1 VSTGELKIHRVND
14 ILDPTPMAYLDKLM
28 IPGES
33 IVHSARRSVAATFG
47 GLLVFLALV
56 LVGAGVAYALSAPAA
71 GLLGTTMLVVVAA
84 VLAVLLL
91 GRYIWWRNKIYV
103 VTNLRVM
110 KLEGIFSKSHRDA
123 SLDKINDLVMTQSV
137 LGRMLGYGN
146 LQILTA
152 NEASG
157 MTYHQLQ
164 DPVEFKR
171 QVLQGRTVERADVAA
186 LGAPATSDPI
196 AQLERLGQL
205 RAQGVITEEEFAA
218 KKKALMGRIG

>member
-1 VSTGELKIHRVND
+1 
-14 ILDPTPMAYLDKLM
+14 MAYLDKLM

-33 IVHSARRSVAATFG
+33 VVHSARRSVAATFG
-47 GLLVFLALV
+47 GLRVFLALV
-56 LVGAGVAYALSAPAA
+56 LLGAGVAYALSAPAA
-71 GLLGTTMLVVVAA
+71 GLLGTGMLIVVAL
-84 VLAVLLL
+84 VLGLLL
-91 GRYIWWRNKIYV
+91 FGRWIWWRNKVYV

-123 SLDKINDLVMTQSV
+123 SLDKINDLVMTQSL
-137 LGRMLGYGN
+137 LGRMLGYGD

-157 MTYHQLQ
+157 MTYHQLH

-171 QVLQGRTVERADVAA
+171 QVLQGRTAEMAEGPGLGAVAA
-186 LGAPATSDPI
+186 GDPI

-205 RAQGVITEEEFAA
+205 RASGVVTEEEFAA
-218 KKKALMGRIG
+218 KKKALMDRIK